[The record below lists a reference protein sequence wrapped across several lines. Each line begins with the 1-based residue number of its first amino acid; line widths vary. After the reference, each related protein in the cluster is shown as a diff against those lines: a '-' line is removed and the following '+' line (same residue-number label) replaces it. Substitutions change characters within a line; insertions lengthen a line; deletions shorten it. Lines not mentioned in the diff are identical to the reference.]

1 MREKNGPTWRLPYG
15 PDRREWHE
23 QVPSIAKKGDSFL
36 VSPPSAD
43 PNDVYEDND
52 LMGLEAT
59 DLQVVPRAFSDYERR
74 RALIRVETYDDLCAE
89 SYLGHQNQVDFT
101 HVDYRATLSKYL
113 NTLLNNVGDPF
124 VGGSLAKNTKFA
136 ERAVLD
142 YYASLWNAKWPSIPG
157 DPDSHWGY
165 VLSMGST
172 EGNLY
177 SIMQARD
184 YLKGKPL
191 YEPGQKEL
199 NTDLA
204 DDLAGAD
211 QTVDNPNAFRPV
223 AVFSQDRHYSM
234 LKAIKAME
242 IPTFGDLGEAEY
254 PGQCP
259 ITDDGRWPQNVPSVA
274 GTAEHPIGQGIYDID
289 KLAEVVEFFAARGH
303 PILMVM
309 TVGTTFKGAHDPVD
323 CVGERLMPIFRRH
336 GLAQRR
342 VCPDPSRPDEWDWRT
357 GFWMHVD
364 GALGASYLP
373 FVEMAHTAGHL
384 EQRGPIFD
392 FRLPYVHSIVMSGHK
407 WPGTPWPTGVYMTR
421 RKYLIKP
428 PEDPDYIGSP
438 DTTFA
443 GSRNGLSA
451 LILWQ
456 YAAVMSYDAQME
468 RAIHCQK
475 IAEYAEQ
482 ELQKLEERLGID
494 LWIQRT
500 PLSLAVLFRRPSKK
514 IAAKYSLSTQ
524 KERSPE
530 DPNELRDYAHVYCMG
545 SVTYELI
552 DAFIEELSHPKAFP
566 GVERKP
572 APSADIVKL
581 EMPADRTANS
591 GSECGSAG
599 KRLEPAF
606 PAARKSDLSLG

>member
-1 MREKNGPTWRLPYG
+1 MRDNTSSTWRLPYG

-23 QVPSIAKKGDSFL
+23 QVPSIAKKDNGFL
-36 VSPPSAD
+36 VTPPSAD
-43 PNDVYEDND
+43 PNDIYEDND

-59 DLQVVPRAFSDYERR
+59 DLQILPRALSDYERR
-74 RALIRVETYDDLCAE
+74 RALLRVETHDDLCAE

-101 HVDYRATLSKYL
+101 RVDYRSTLAKYL

-142 YYASLWNAKWPSIPG
+142 YYASLWNSKWPSIPG

-191 YEPGQKEL
+191 YEAGQKEL
-199 NTDLA
+199 NPLLA
-204 DDLAGAD
+204 DDLAGAE

-223 AVFSQDRHYSM
+223 AFFSQDRHYSM

-259 ITDDGRWPQNVPSVA
+259 ITEDGRWPQNVPSVA
-274 GTAEHPIGQGIYDID
+274 GTAEHPIGCGVYDID
-289 KLAEVVEFFAARGH
+289 KLAAVVEFFAARGH
-303 PILMVM
+303 PILMVL
-309 TVGTTFKGAHDPVD
+309 TVGTTFKGAHDPVNAIGD
-323 CVGERLMPIFRRH
+323 RLMPIFRRH

-342 VCPDPSRPDEWDWRT
+342 VCPDPAKPEEWSWRT
-357 GFWMHVD
+357 GFWMHID
-364 GALGASYLP
+364 GALGAAYLP
-373 FVEMAHTAGHL
+373 FVEMAHHTGQL
-384 EQRGPIFD
+384 EERGPIFD
-392 FRLPYVHSIVMSGHK
+392 FRLPYVHSVVMSGHK

-456 YAAVMSYDAQME
+456 YAAVMSYEDQME
-468 RAIHCQK
+468 RAIHCQR
-475 IAEYAEQ
+475 IAAYAEQ
-482 ELQKLEERLGID
+482 ELRKLGERLGID
-494 LWIQRT
+494 LWVQRA
-500 PLSLAVLFRRPSKK
+500 PLSLAVLFRKPNKK

-524 KERSPE
+524 KEQCPE
-530 DPNELRDYAHVYCMG
+530 DPSKLRDYAHVYCMG

-552 DAFIEELSHPKAFP
+552 DTFIKELADPKAFP
-566 GVERKP
+566 NAEPKP
-572 APSADIVKL
+572 VKTADIVRL
-581 EMPADRTANS
+581 EAPVERALIDSEEKGCPA
-591 GSECGSAG
+591 
-599 KRLEPAF
+599 KRLEPAVL
-606 PAARKSDLSLG
+606 AAQRSDFSIA